1 MIALFWVYFL
11 TEVCSGSVQSTSM
24 ELLPEVSVWENQRRL
39 PLMDFNKS
47 LLTPVDPGPW
57 SDGNSD
63 GNFTGT
69 GEIYAAAVCFR
80 SLSRSLLGQLHPFLT
95 HCSGQSVQTTRRSCR
110 RTACGGTDQT
120 GSFGNW
126 RDGRKAGSTFSG
138 QCRCHLNPSN
148 CPCLLVY

>member
-1 MIALFWVYFL
+1 MVALFWVYFL

-69 GEIYAAAVCFR
+69 GEITLR
-80 SLSRSLLGQLHPFLT
+80 PFVSAHFPA
-95 HCSGQSVQTTRRSCR
+95 HCWVSCTR
-110 RTACGGTDQT
+110 
-120 GSFGNW
+120 F
-126 RDGRKAGSTFSG
+126 
-138 QCRCHLNPSN
+138 
-148 CPCLLVY
+148 